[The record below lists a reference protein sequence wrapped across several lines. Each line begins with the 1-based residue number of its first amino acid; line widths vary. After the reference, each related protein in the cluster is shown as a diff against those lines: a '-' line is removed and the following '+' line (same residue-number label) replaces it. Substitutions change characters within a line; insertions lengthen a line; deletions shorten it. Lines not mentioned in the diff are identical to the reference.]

1 MPINNKGL
9 ASCVTTHLL
18 CWLNQPFKQAKGIH
32 GKFKFICFCSF
43 LVRVD
48 NCYVPFPSEYLLY
61 FSKFFFVS
69 RDSWNFELK
78 TIETVGMVLYNSAA
92 DFIALEIV
100 NSRLRFLVGKGS
112 NAVELVSERN
122 VTDGKW
128 HNISIAYSP
137 FLVEVCLCC
146 NQLLSHEL
154 FNFDRSNKLCNFSY
168 S

>member
-1 MPINNKGL
+1 MCWNGPKSVHHMCRVCMFYGCVVRNSMLISIKGL
-9 ASCVTTHLL
+9 ALCVTTHLL
-18 CWLNQPFKQAKGIH
+18 CWLSQPFKAAKGIKNYTLFSRVESSWQILWIVILCSRYD
-32 GKFKFICFCSF
+32 KFV
-43 LVRVD
+43 L
-48 NCYVPFPSEYLLY
+48 
-61 FSKFFFVS
+61 FVS
-69 RDSWNFELK
+69 FSPDSWNLELK

-137 FLVEVCLCC
+137 FLVEVCT
-146 NQLLSHEL
+146 
-154 FNFDRSNKLCNFSY
+154 
-168 S
+168 